1 MNIKHLSTAALCA
14 TFATSIISCSSE
26 ETVSNDNLNVVSTL
40 DPEDCSDKTE
50 GTLSFVKPEA
60 TMYVCSDG
68 EWIAMNDHEAIKYRC
83 DYDELKDDA
92 GFAIVC
98 DGDTIGIVN
107 NGKDGSDGKDG
118 KKGTN
123 GTNGKD
129 GVSVDTAAVNKS
141 FRDAMSSASAK
152 NQKDI
157 EEAIKNLSSASSK
170 LDKDIDNKFDKAYS
184 SWSEELEEKSCTIID
199 TVRNVEK
206 SVITVKIRC
215 GDAETTMEIPFT
227 AVNENLANVYNKH
240 VVVRFPVQTSKEKAD
255 YIYEEIWKNFKG
267 GDNAE
272 LTVMDLDEKFA
283 PNGKVFLQDL
293 FASAS
298 KSFVTVEETNEKTVE
313 YKVVRLEGD
322 IDVTNLSTPIV
333 QLRVKLKMTDN
344 TFSAFGGYGS
354 NATDVIYSA
363 YADLSE
369 ESDTIVIDFLTDYK
383 AARVKNLVGA
393 GSEFAA
399 ASKQANKELAD
410 ALYLEHQGSEEYPS
424 FEHYVPEQIGLA
436 ENFNSIVW
444 VMALLNQNDKT
455 PGFNSIYN
463 AFRKVFAEKGNFNTA
478 VNTTYAGKNR
488 SMYFVD
494 YLALLMDAYFYKMD
508 MGLTAESDIWNCTDA
523 INYTIVQKGFID
535 VYKLDESSLV
545 DFTDENG
552 YTAKVFKSEVQNGYF
567 RYFEFVE
574 DNKVW
579 YPIAHWASAVAAIEK
594 GACNAKIENT
604 TFFYS
609 FEDIDENVICKCEN
623 GKCYWLDTNVCL
635 GHNERDAGYRYD
647 QDDGIVPYVCVETK
661 VCSDNANPSTC
672 TTTLIP
678 KTPGA
683 GTPASSS
690 SSNEV
695 DLDEALNDQ
704 SSIFYLGAC
713 NENNIGDKVLVDEKN
728 IQLSTTTEKA
738 YWACNG
744 QKWVRLSEEIEAVQD
759 ELARLNQ
766 NNVFHTELYFI
777 DGTSDVQKQAKKL
790 INMLCNLSDYKR
802 AEGLADPNAFVV
814 EVSLFEG
821 EAPKTFVASETRR
834 DWHEVSVNDTLG
846 YCNDSLMINQTELKT
861 LGEKNYKCNYIT
873 GGSEYYAWI
882 LAGSRDENKE
892 LGICTTN
899 RLGEVVIVDETYYK
913 CDGNIMDE
921 ACRDNPNADGC
932 NEGHFLEFLDHEPN
946 SSTSTDWI
954 TVDKSQY
961 VNEIAEKKFGS
972 CAKGDEKKPGNET
985 TAIADLKDFEGMKLK
1000 CAVPLEGFAW
1010 DGAWVDASIDAML
1023 GEVCNTKILDEETKD
1038 EQGNKYLCM
1047 QNESSK
1053 LPEWVKEQ

>member
-1 MNIKHLSTAALCA
+1 MNIKHLSIAVLCA
-14 TFATSIISCSSE
+14 AFAINTTSCSDENSA
-26 ETVSNDNLNVVSTL
+26 SNDFSIVSTL
-40 DPEDCSDKTE
+40 DPDDCNDKND
-50 GTLSFVKPEA
+50 GTLRFVKPEA
-60 TMYVCSDG
+60 TMYACSDG
-68 EWIAMNDHEAIKYRC
+68 EWIAMNAQDAIKYRC
-83 DYDELKDDA
+83 DYNEMKDKA
-92 GFAIVC
+92 GYAILC
-98 DGDTIGIVN
+98 DGDTIGIIK
-107 NGKDGSDGKDG
+107 NGK
-118 KKGTN
+118 N
-123 GTNGKD
+123 GTN
-129 GVSVDTAAVNKS
+129 VDTAAINKS
-141 FRDAMSSASAK
+141 IKDALSSASAK

-157 EEAIKNLSSASSK
+157 EEALKNLSSASSK
-170 LDKDIDNKFDKAYS
+170 LDEEIDNKFSDAYS
-184 SWSEELEEKSCTIID
+184 SWNSELEDKSCVIADTI
-199 TVRNVEK
+199 RNVK
-206 SVITVKIRC
+206 NSVITVTIRC
-215 GDAETTMEIPFT
+215 GEAETKMEIPFT
-227 AVNENLANVYNKH
+227 AVNENLAKVYNKY
-240 VVVRFPVQTSKEKAD
+240 VVVRFPVQASKEKAD

-272 LTVMDLDEKFA
+272 LTVMDLDENLA
-283 PNGKVFLQDL
+283 SNGKVFLQDL

-298 KSFVTVEETNEKTVE
+298 TPFLTIEESNKKTAE
-313 YKVVRLEGD
+313 YKIVRLEGNLS
-322 IDVTNLSTPIV
+322 VTNLSTPIV
-333 QLRVKLKMTDN
+333 KLRVKLKMTDN

-369 ESDTIVIDFLTDYK
+369 ESDTVVVDFLTDYK
-383 AARVKNLVGA
+383 AARVKNLVDA
-393 GSEFAA
+393 GSAFAA

-444 VMALLNQNDKT
+444 VMALINQQNKT

-463 AFRKVFAEKGNFNTA
+463 AFRNVFAENGNFNTA
-478 VNTTYAGKNR
+478 VNTTYAGKDR

-494 YLALLMDAYFYKMD
+494 YLALLMDAYFYKRN
-508 MGLTAESDIWNCTDA
+508 MGLTAESDIWNCSDA

-535 VYKLDESSLV
+535 VYKLDESTLI
-545 DFTDENG
+545 DFTNEYG
-552 YTAKVFKSEVQNGYF
+552 YATKVFKSEVQNGYF

-579 YPIAHWASAVAAIEK
+579 YPIAHWASAIAAIEK

-635 GHNERDAGYRYD
+635 GRNERDAGYRYD
-647 QDDGIVPYVCVETK
+647 QDDGIVPYVCEEEV
-661 VCSDNANPSTC
+661 VCSDYTD
-672 TTTLIP
+672 TTSCETRL
-678 KTPGA
+678 TPV
-683 GTPASSS
+683 THTEPPASSS
-690 SSNEV
+690 SSNEI

-728 IQLSTTTEKA
+728 IQRSTTTEKA
-738 YWACNG
+738 YWVCNG
-744 QKWVRLSEEIEAVQD
+744 QKWGRLSDEIEAAQD

-766 NNVFHTELYFI
+766 KNVFHTELYFI

-790 INMLCNLSDYKR
+790 INLLCNLSDYKR

-821 EAPKTFVASETRR
+821 EAPKTFVASETRT

-899 RLGEVVIVDETYYK
+899 RLGEVVIVDETFYK

-932 NEGHFLEFLDHEPN
+932 NEGHFLEFLNHEPT

-954 TVDKSQY
+954 IVEKSQY
-961 VNEIAEKKFGS
+961 VNENAEKMFGS
-972 CAKGDEKKPGNET
+972 CAKGNEQQPGNET

-1000 CAVPLEGFAW
+1000 CAVPLNGFAW
-1010 DGAWVDASIDAML
+1010 DGAWVDASTDFML
-1023 GEVCNTKILDEETKD
+1023 GEVCNTKILDKEIKD
-1038 EQGNKYLCM
+1038 EQGKKYLCM

-1053 LPEWVKEQ
+1053 LPEWVEVTE